1 MIDRD
6 GEEREP
12 RPGSPLEADL
22 DPDGDPFRER
32 MRQRLGLSKRQ
43 WEYLVAGA
51 IAAPYPI
58 GFGLYLLFDVSE
70 TTFLVVMSVYS
81 LVAMYGSYKL

>member
-1 MIDRD
+1 MNGRD
-6 GEEREP
+6 DEAREP
-12 RPGSPLEADL
+12 RPGSPLED
-22 DPDGDPFRER
+22 DFNPDGAPFRER
-32 MRQRLGLSKRQ
+32 MRQRFDLSKRQ
-43 WEYLVAGA
+43 WEYLVASA

-70 TTFLVVMSVYS
+70 TAFLVVMSAYS